1 MKWFQPLP
9 IGVAVVASLSW
20 EDFFPETPLGIRDC
34 PLPVAVAAT
43 SLVQLCDPQTAGA
56 LSATSSRSHTSVA
69 LATKI
74 VARRELLAKQ
84 RREVLAVLQKREA
97 ASFKALAE
105 DLSVPGGLD
114 DWKVV
119 ATVVA
124 PTHPFLDRILSAST
138 LPESPGLP
146 SRARTVSC
154 FAGW

>member
-1 MKWFQPLP
+1 MLPYWRLISLARVKWFQPLP
-9 IGVAVVASLSW
+9 IGVAVVAALSW

-43 SLVQLCDPQTAGA
+43 FLVQLCDPQTAGA

-74 VARRELLAKQ
+74 VDRRELLAKQ
-84 RREVLAVLQKREA
+84 AMIQLREATSFKTLAEVLSA
-97 ASFKALAE
+97 
-105 DLSVPGGLD
+105 PGGLD
-114 DWKVV
+114 GWKVV

-124 PTHPFLDRILSAST
+124 PTQPFLQRTLSAST

-146 SRARTVSC
+146 VP
-154 FAGW
+154 